1 MKYDQ
6 LVPFFGKIVTLQLAR
21 DKEWIA
27 MGWHGTS
34 PQGEVCH
41 IATQIVSDEQGKPVR
56 VPVGPLDLIGP
67 CMIEG
72 VVDRNGA
79 ILITQAGPD
88 GSKLQ
93 ILCDPEVV
101 LYATSCVEKPKT
113 AESPRIVTP

>member
-1 MKYDQ
+1 MKYNQ
-6 LVPFFGKIVTLQLAR
+6 LEPFFGKLVTLQLAR
-21 DKEWIA
+21 EKEWIA
-27 MGWHGTS
+27 MGWHGSS

-41 IATQIVSDEQGKPVR
+41 VAVQVVPDEQGKPVR

-67 CMIEG
+67 CMLEG
-72 VVDRNGA
+72 QDGA

-101 LYATSCVEKPKT
+101 LYATRCVDKPKT
-113 AESPRIVTP
+113 TESPRIVTP